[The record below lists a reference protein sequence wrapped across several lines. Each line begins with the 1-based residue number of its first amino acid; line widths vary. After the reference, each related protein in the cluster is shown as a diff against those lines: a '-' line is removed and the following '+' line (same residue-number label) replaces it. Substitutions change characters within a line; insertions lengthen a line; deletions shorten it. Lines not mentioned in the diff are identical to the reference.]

1 MTVDRV
7 AKAMSQGSATVRGR
21 YPMIGVRQAASAIV
35 GGALLA
41 ASAIAGSSDASA
53 QISRDYV
60 SVIGPRATYPY
71 VAEVVERFGR
81 TTRFKYPRADTTET
95 AAAFKLLCGGT
106 GPDYPDVA
114 LATRPMED
122 SEQARCSRNDVS
134 DVITLHIGFDT
145 IVLTM
150 ARGPDD
156 PDPPALS
163 TRHLFLALAAR
174 VPDPTAEAGSGDAA
188 AYPAAALT
196 LPMIENPY
204 RRWPEIDPALPDVPI
219 RFALPPVTATANDIL
234 VQGVMAKGCA
244 QVETIKALG
253 ELESSRQAEL
263 CATMREDAVI
273 ERLNV
278 PAEEL
283 VSILEERGPDGALA
297 LLRPQDIAGSDG
309 LTAVAIDG
317 IAPDRPHIMDYPA
330 TRPLY
335 LIVKPDHVDLIPGL
349 REFVAEV
356 MNPFTSGPSGY
367 LTRIGLVPLPEEAR
381 VESAARAT
389 NLVAVPDPA
398 PATAEATE
406 GTASPQARL
415 RRIENA
421 LWQNV
426 RGSDDPDT
434 IRTYLSMFPNGMFAS
449 RAERR
454 IALLNRRDADGD
466 GVPDHADQCADTG
479 ADLPVDDRGCVTDAD
494 GDGVPDP
501 SDTCPETPEGTV
513 VDETGCPA
521 DGDGDGV
528 SDPVDSCPRSQKGE
542 VVDEAGCGPD
552 EDGDGVPDTA
562 DACAASPAGA
572 IVDETGCPVDSDGDG
587 VDDATDA
594 CPKTA
599 TALPVDATGCPIDTD
614 GDGVDDATDACPDT
628 PAGQAVEPTGCAETP
643 PTHAPQTAGPMP
655 ASRSDLLLVDRDGD
669 TVPDL
674 LDRCDLTPLGARA
687 DASGCWILSDILFD
701 DGKAEMPGVAIPLLD
716 TIGWVLAGNPGHGLV
731 VTGHADISGP
741 PEARRKIAADRA
753 QSVVDYLIGAGARP
767 SQLQVE
773 NAGSTRP
780 IGDSET
786 EKGRARN
793 RRVTFSVLR
802 PEVSAHDPPPL
813 PLTSEPTPEDDPG

>member
-1 MTVDRV
+1 
-7 AKAMSQGSATVRGR
+7 
-21 YPMIGVRQAASAIV
+21 MIGMRQAAAAIV
-35 GGALLA
+35 GGGLLA

-106 GPDYPDVA
+106 GPDYPDAA
-114 LATRPMED
+114 LATRPMEEA
-122 SEQARCSRNDVS
+122 EQARCTRNDVS

-174 VPDPTAEAGSGDAA
+174 VPDPTAETGGGDAA
-188 AYPAAALT
+188 ADPTAALT
-196 LPMIENPY
+196 LPMIDNPY
-204 RRWPEIDPALPDVPI
+204 RRWSEIDPALPDIPI

-234 VQGVMAKGCA
+234 VHGVMAKGCA

-253 ELESSRQAEL
+253 ELDSSRQAEL
-263 CATMREDAVI
+263 CTTVREDAVI

-278 PAEEL
+278 PAEDL
-283 VSILEERGPDGALA
+283 VSTLEERSHDGALA
-297 LLRPQDIAGSDG
+297 LLRPHDLAGSEV
-309 LTAVAIDG
+309 LTALPIDG
-317 IAPDRPHIMDYPA
+317 IAPDRPYIMDYPA

-356 MNPFTSGPSGY
+356 MDPYTSGPDGY

-381 VESAARAT
+381 TESAARAT
-389 NLVAVPDPA
+389 SLVAVPDPNA
-398 PATAEATE
+398 ATSTEAQ

-415 RRIENA
+415 RRIENT

-426 RGSDDPDT
+426 RGSDDPET

-449 RAERR
+449 RAYRR
-454 IALLNRRDADGD
+454 ISLLNRRDADGD

-479 ADLPVDDRGCVTDAD
+479 ADLPVDERGCVIDAD
-494 GDGVPDP
+494 GDGIPDP
-501 SDTCPETPEGTV
+501 SDTCAETPEGTV
-513 VDETGCPA
+513 VDETGCTA

-528 SDPVDSCPRSQKGE
+528 DDATDACPETATALPVD
-542 VVDEAGCGPD
+542 A
-552 EDGDGVPDTA
+552 
-562 DACAASPAGA
+562 
-572 IVDETGCPVDSDGDG
+572 TGCPVDSDGDG
-587 VDDATDA
+587 VDD
-594 CPKTA
+594 TA
-599 TALPVDATGCPIDTD
+599 
-614 GDGVDDATDACPDT
+614 DACPDT
-628 PAGQAVEPTGCAETP
+628 PAGQAVDSGGCQEVPATDAPETGHPTV
-643 PTHAPQTAGPMP
+643 
-655 ASRSDLLLVDRDGD
+655 SRSDLLLVDRDGD

-701 DGKAEMPGVAIPLLD
+701 DGKAEVPGMSMPLLD

-741 PEARRKIAADRA
+741 PEARRNIAAERA

-767 SQLQVE
+767 SQLHVE

-802 PEVSAHDPPPL
+802 PDVSAHDPPPQ
-813 PLTSEPTPEDDPG
+813 PLTREPAAEDDPG